1 MLTSRYDDESRDA
14 VTAKMCSN
22 EALNDLIEYLI
33 HGFIRIFSTEH
44 WVGLSSHFFHSTQMS
59 LLETIIGTE
68 AASDSLPL
76 FLRHRPH

>member
-14 VTAKMCSN
+14 VTTKMCSN

-44 WVGLSSHFFHSTQMS
+44 WAGLSSHFFHSTQMS

-76 FLRHRPH
+76 FLHRPH